1 MLTKI
6 EFISK
11 IKTYINIKKNSSR
24 IAEANAYV
32 VLEPFLF
39 GSQIENKKLG
49 NYIFIK
55 SSLENK
61 AQLKGLNFSNV
72 DISAANHKHIKEDE
86 MLTMVPENLLYNKEF
101 NILLSMV
108 KEDIW
113 DILQTSINIGSNS
126 SDDLSSKRLVTI
138 NAFMELTGKERPI
151 KRTRR

>member
-24 IAEANAYV
+24 IAAANAYV

-49 NYIFIK
+49 SYIFIK

-61 AQLKGLNFSNV
+61 AQLKGLNFSNI
-72 DISAANHKHIKEDE
+72 DIITANHKHIRDDE
-86 MLTMVPENLLYNKEF
+86 MLNMVPENLLYNKEF

-126 SDDLSSKRLVTI
+126 SDDLYSKRLVTL
-138 NAFMELTGKERPI
+138 NAFMELTGKEKPV
-151 KRTRR
+151 KKSRR